1 MAVGL
6 MSHRDNNWIDLG
18 FRCSLKGKSQT
29 SGNGPEAA
37 RPCSVSAVADVPGI
51 IRGAHQNR
59 GLGLA
64 FLRHIE
70 RCRFLLFV
78 VDLAV
83 PEPWTQIED
92 LKYELEKY
100 ERGLSERPHAVVANK
115 IDLPQARA
123 NLPTLQ
129 ARLGGKA
136 IGLSALT
143 GENLEELLLRIK
155 ELHDEHVAASR
166 AQGHHLF
173 RW

>member
-1 MAVGL
+1 M
-6 MSHRDNNWIDLG
+6 RLG
-18 FRCSLKGKSQT
+18 FKVFLQRKVLNLAEWSPALS
-29 SGNGPEAA
+29 P
-37 RPCSVSAVADVPGI
+37 AVADVPGI

-70 RCRFLLFV
+70 RCGFFLFV

-100 ERGLSERPHAVVANK
+100 KPGLSERPHVVVANK

-123 NLPTLQ
+123 NLPALQ
-129 ARLGGKA
+129 AHLGRKA
-136 IGLSALT
+136 IALSAVT

-155 ELHDEHVAASR
+155 ELHDQHVATEL
-166 AQGHHLF
+166 AQGRQPL